1 MANLDAPN
9 GFTPSRHLKG
19 GTIRY
24 DGKYTIADALA
35 SNLFLGDPVILTGTG
50 TNIDV
55 AVGGPTAPSAA
66 ILGIFAGCQYVAA
79 NGDVVW
85 AKQWVSGTTT
95 EQALGAEAFVFTDP
109 DIIYTAQLSGSIT
122 AASIGQLVDF
132 LTASLA
138 NGNTTNGISGAEL
151 EAVFT
156 GGTQFKIHRLAA
168 APDGIF
174 PADIASANPR
184 LEVSIVGTQL
194 DVAS

>member
-9 GFTPSRHLKG
+9 GLVPVRHLKG

-24 DGKYTIADALA
+24 DGKYTIASALGEDI
-35 SNLFLGDPVILTGTG
+35 FLGDPVALTGSG
-50 TNIDV
+50 TNIRQ
-55 AVGGPTAPSAA
+55 AVGGPTTPDTD
-66 ILGIFAGCQYVAA
+66 ILGVFAGCRYVAA

-85 AKQWVSGTTT
+85 AKQWVSGTVT
-95 EQALGAEAFVFTDP
+95 LGSADAEAFVYTDP
-109 DIIYTAQLSGSIT
+109 DVIYSIQLAGSIT
-122 AASIGQLVDF
+122 AADIGQLADF
-132 LTASLA
+132 LDSTQA
-138 NGNTTNGISGAEL
+138 NGNAATGVSGVEL

-174 PADIASANPR
+174 EADIASANPR

-194 DVAS
+194 DIAS